1 LLRFKQL
8 GGVNMSDNKYAP
20 ATVELL
26 TKTMNELAREIG
38 FMDPD
43 DPKRAPLVKG
53 LSDLT
58 QLRHRIPLKSIGQR
72 MDELARHIATLKMGD
87 ARKAQIVSE
96 ILRLGE
102 LLKEQ

>member
-72 MDELARHIATLKMGD
+72 MDELARHITTLKMGD